1 MLLYHQVRVGGE
13 LLANKGSVPSHIKLK
28 EDNSEVEQREDHLRI

>member
-13 LLANKGSVPSHIKLK
+13 LLANKGGVPSHIKLK
-28 EDNSEVEQREDHLRI
+28 EDNSDVEQKEDHLKV